1 VVALLSQVSL
11 PKQVL
16 TERYSGK
23 WPESPKVSQEYN
35 WDNIIVS

>member
-1 VVALLSQVSL
+1 MAALFSRVSL

-23 WPESPKVSQEYN
+23 WPESPKISQEHN
-35 WDNIIVS
+35 QDNIIVS